1 MTVADRGQ
9 VIPAPLSRENASR
22 VKAQTA
28 SDKWVLLVV
37 EDHGSL
43 CDTVSLFMMR
53 HGYHVRTANNGASA
67 LEILSP
73 EEIHLALLDLMLPKV
88 DGFEVLRQVTKTQRG
103 GFAYI
108 IVVSA
113 AASATNRQKVLD
125 LGANEYVPKT
135 FHLNRL
141 LERVQAVEK
150 FFY

>member
-1 MTVADRGQ
+1 MKRNMHAARRRILALLLMTVADRGQ

-73 EEIHLALLDLMLPKV
+73 EEIHLALLDLMLPKL
-88 DGFEVLRQVTKTQRG
+88 DGFEVLRQVHKTQRNR
-103 GFAYI
+103 FPYI
-108 IVVSA
+108 ILNSA
-113 AASATNRQKVLD
+113 AASDTNR
-125 LGANEYVPKT
+125 
-135 FHLNRL
+135 
-141 LERVQAVEK
+141 
-150 FFY
+150 